1 MNYSCFFFTFFLSI
15 VTNAYMPN
23 MSAIIRPN
31 NAQITIYKN
40 VKKSF
45 DVITKNLL
53 VLQDWLVH

>member
-1 MNYSCFFFTFFLSI
+1 
-15 VTNAYMPN
+15 MPN